1 MSIPLIIDAHEDLAW
16 NMLTWGRDYTR
27 PVAETRRLEQGGST
41 VERNGD
47 CLIGWPEYQRGRVAV
62 VFATL
67 FASPVRTKMGDW
79 DKAFYADAEQ
89 AHQQYWDQLQLYRRL
104 ADSKPDCFRL
114 IGNLKELGGHMA
126 AWQEPAA
133 KENPVGLILLMEGAE
148 GIRTPDELAEWHAQ
162 GLRLI
167 GLSWAGTRYAGGT
180 REPGP
185 LTEDG
190 RRLLKAMAEFNFTLD
205 LSHMDEAS
213 ALEALDLYEG
223 PIVISHAN
231 CLELLPGFETNRHV
245 SDRVIRGVIE
255 HAGVM
260 GVVPL
265 NAFLKTGW
273 KRQSGSRRE
282 EVPLDVVA
290 AHIDHICQ
298 LAGDARHA
306 GIGSDFDGGFGLQ
319 SVPPEIDTIADLHKL
334 IPLLIERGYSAS
346 DAGDVLG
353 GNWLRFL
360 QSNLPAS

>member
-1 MSIPLIIDAHEDLAW
+1 MSIPLIVDAHEDLAW
-16 NMLTWGRDYTR
+16 NMLMWGRDYTR
-27 PVAETRRLEQGGST
+27 PVAETRRLEQGGPT
-41 VERNGD
+41 VEINGD
-47 CLIGWPEYQRGRVAV
+47 CLIGWPEYQRGRVAL

-67 FASPVRTKMGDW
+67 FASPVRTKMGEW
-79 DKAFYADAEQ
+79 DTLHYADAEQ
-89 AHQQYWDQLQLYRRL
+89 AHRQYWDQLQLYRRL
-104 ADSKPDCFRL
+104 TDSNPERFRL
-114 IGNLKELGGHMA
+114 VRDLQELDSHMA
-126 AWQEPAA
+126 AWQEAGDR
-133 KENPVGLILLMEGAE
+133 ENPVGLILLMEGAD
-148 GIRTPDELAEWHAQ
+148 GIRTPDELAEWHEA

-190 RRLLKAMAEFNFTLD
+190 RRLLKAMAEFNFGLD

-231 CLELLPGFETNRHV
+231 CSELLPGFETNRHV

-255 HAGVM
+255 HDGVM

-273 KRQSGSRRE
+273 KRQNGSRRE

-319 SVPPEIDTIADLHKL
+319 SVPPEIDSIADLHKL
-334 IPLLIERGYSAS
+334 IPLLIERGYSAPDAS
-346 DAGDVLG
+346 DILG

-360 QSNLPAS
+360 GSNLPAS